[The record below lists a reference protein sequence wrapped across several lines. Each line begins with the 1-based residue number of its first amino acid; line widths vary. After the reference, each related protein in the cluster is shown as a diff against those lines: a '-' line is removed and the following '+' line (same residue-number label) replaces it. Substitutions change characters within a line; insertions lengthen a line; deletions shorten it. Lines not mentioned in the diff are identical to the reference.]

1 MAVAL
6 SLMGCDSD
14 PLAVFDK
21 APPAPQTAEQ
31 ADARQRAEGAMAAAE
46 AAPTPDLRDVPD
58 RPTAATTMS
67 TRDKV
72 VEGLIADRKNAR
84 YTDEAIRLQGTGRQ
98 SVAPAP
104 AVPEP
109 PKPETPAAVAATTA
123 AASAVRREATPSVNR
138 PAADA
143 AVAAARRESQLAA
156 ALPPTPRPP
165 TPRPPT
171 PRPPTPRP
179 PTPVPPAPAP
189 APSAPPSVG
198 APVPSST
205 PGPLDRPSAVT
216 PSDSAVVVDRSA
228 LDALGSRS
236 ASSPAP
242 RVTDGDQVATIQF
255 AYSSSSLNA
264 RDRDILRQVAAIQRQ
279 SGGSLVIVG
288 HASSRTRQ
296 LDKVA
301 HEMANLKIS
310 MARANAVAE
319 VLVASGVPR
328 DRVVVEAVAN
338 ARPVYAEAMPTG
350 EAGNRRAEIFLV
362 R

>member
-156 ALPPTPRPP
+156 AL
-165 TPRPPT
+165 
-171 PRPPTPRP
+171 PPTPRP